1 MKLNFSPKEQK
12 FFILAALLC
21 LFAAAG
27 QVPEKGRLADVL
39 PAEGLD
45 KNSVVVLRDQTSLD
59 AHYYLADETVLG
71 LGKETEAVFARY
83 RTGPGEALLLVVAY
97 PSDEEARRVYE
108 RFGRDFFSKKFDGK
122 SPRTLE
128 KLETGDYAAA
138 VLARSVLI
146 VVLEAPDR
154 KSCDEL
160 ARRAEE
166 RALALF

>member
-1 MKLNFSPKEQK
+1 MRRACL
-12 FFILAALLC
+12 FFILAALL
-21 LFAAAG
+21 LSPLVAPG
-27 QVPEKGRLADVL
+27 QVPERDRLRDIL
-39 PAEGLD
+39 PDDGLD
-45 KNSVVVLRDQTSLD
+45 KTSVVVLRDQAALN

-71 LGKETEAVFARY
+71 LGKGTEAVLARY
-83 RTGPGEALLLVVAY
+83 RTALGVSLLLVVAY

-108 RFGRDFFSKKFDGK
+108 KFGKDFFSKKFDGK

-128 KLETGDYAAA
+128 KIETGDYAAA

>member
-1 MKLNFSPKEQK
+1 MRKAHS
-12 FFILAALLC
+12 FFFLAAFLLAP
-21 LFAAAG
+21 LVTMAQFL
-27 QVPEKGRLADVL
+27 EKGRLRDVL

-45 KNSVVVLRDQTSLD
+45 KSSVVVLRDQAALN

-71 LGKETEAVFARY
+71 LSKKTEAVFARY
-83 RTGPGEALLLVVAY
+83 RTGPGEALLLVIAY
-97 PSDEEARRVYE
+97 PSDEEARRIYE
-108 RFGRDFFSKKFDGK
+108 KFGRDFFSKAFDKK
-122 SPRTLE
+122 SSRTLE

-138 VLARSVLI
+138 VLTQSVLV

>member
-1 MKLNFSPKEQK
+1 MQRACL
-12 FFILAALLC
+12 FFILAALL
-21 LFAAAG
+21 LSPLVAPG
-27 QVPEKGRLADVL
+27 QVLEKGRLADIL

-45 KNSVVVLRDQTSLD
+45 KNSVVVLRDQAALN

-71 LGKETEAVFARY
+71 LGKKTKAVFARY
-83 RTGPGEALLLVVAY
+83 RTGAGAALLLVVAY
-97 PSDEEARRVYE
+97 PSDEEARRIYE
-108 RFGRDFFSKKFDGK
+108 KFGKDFFSKTFDGK

-154 KSCDEL
+154 NSCDEL
-160 ARRAEE
+160 ARQAEE

>member
-1 MKLNFSPKEQK
+1 L
-12 FFILAALLC
+12 FFVLAALLFSS
-21 LFAAAG
+21 LVAPG
-27 QVPEKGRLADVL
+27 QVPERGRLRDVL

-45 KNSVVVLRDQTSLD
+45 KSSVVVLRDQASLD

-71 LGKETEAVFARY
+71 LGEKTEAVFARY
-83 RTGPGEALLLVVAY
+83 RTDPGVALLLVVAY
-97 PSDEEARRVYE
+97 PSDEEARRIYE
-108 RFGRDFFSKKFDGK
+108 KFGKDFFSKKFDGK

-146 VVLEAPDR
+146 IVLEAPDR

>member
-1 MKLNFSPKEQK
+1 MQK
-12 FFILAALLC
+12 ACLFVILAAFLLVP
-21 LFAAAG
+21 LAATA
-27 QVPEKGRLADVL
+27 QVSEKGRLRDVL

-45 KNSVVVLRDQTSLD
+45 KSSVVVVRDQAALN

-71 LGKETEAVFARY
+71 LSKKTEAVFARY
-83 RTGPGEALLLVVAY
+83 RTGPGVALLLIVAY
-97 PSDEEARRVYE
+97 PSDKEARRAYE
-108 RFGRDFFSKKFDGK
+108 KFGQDFFSKTFDGK

-128 KLETGDYAAA
+128 KIETGDYAAA
-138 VLARSVLI
+138 VPVRSILI

-154 KSCDEL
+154 KSCNDL

>member
-1 MKLNFSPKEQK
+1 MRRACL
-12 FFILAALLC
+12 FFILAALL
-21 LFAAAG
+21 LSPLVAPG
-27 QVPEKGRLADVL
+27 QVPERGRLRDIL
-39 PAEGLD
+39 PDDGLD
-45 KNSVVVLRDQTSLD
+45 KTSIVVLRDQAALN

-71 LGKETEAVFARY
+71 LGKGTEAVLARY
-83 RTGPGEALLLVVAY
+83 RTALGVSLLLVVAY
-97 PSDEEARRVYE
+97 PSDEEARRIYE
-108 RFGRDFFSKKFDGK
+108 KFGKDFFSKKFDGK
-122 SPRTLE
+122 SPRTFE

>member
-1 MKLNFSPKEQK
+1 MRKACL
-12 FFILAALLC
+12 FFILAAFLLAP
-21 LFAAAG
+21 LAATA
-27 QVPEKGRLADVL
+27 QVLEKGRLRDVL
-39 PAEGLD
+39 PDDGLD
-45 KNSVVVLRDQTSLD
+45 KSSVVVLRDQAALN

-71 LGKETEAVFARY
+71 LSKKTEALFARY
-83 RTGPGEALLLVVAY
+83 RTGPGVALLLVVAY

-108 RFGRDFFSKKFDGK
+108 RFGRDFFLKTFDGK

-146 VVLEAPDR
+146 VVLEAPNR

>member
-1 MKLNFSPKEQK
+1 LFV
-12 FFILAALLC
+12 ILAAFLLAP
-21 LFAAAG
+21 LAATA
-27 QVPEKGRLADVL
+27 QVLAKGRLRDVL

-45 KNSVVVLRDQTSLD
+45 KSSVVVVRDQAALN

-71 LGKETEAVFARY
+71 LGDKTAAVFARY
-83 RTGPGEALLLVVAY
+83 RTGPGVALLLVVSY
-97 PSDEEARRVYE
+97 PSDKEARRAYE
-108 RFGRDFFSKKFDGK
+108 KFGQDFFSKKFDGK

-138 VLARSVLI
+138 VPVRSILI

-154 KSCDEL
+154 KSCDDL

>member
-1 MKLNFSPKEQK
+1 MQRACL
-12 FFILAALLC
+12 FFILAAVLLSP
-21 LFAAAG
+21 LVAPG
-27 QVPEKGRLADVL
+27 QVPGKGRLRDVL

-45 KNSVVVLRDQTSLD
+45 KSSVVVFHDQAVLD

-71 LGKETEAVFARY
+71 LSKKTEAVFARY
-83 RTGPGEALLLVVAY
+83 RTGPGVALLLVVSY
-97 PSDEEARRVYE
+97 PADEDARRVYE

-122 SPRTLE
+122 SLRTLE